1 MRLVILGSSG
11 TFPAPGRPGS
21 GYLVER
27 EGTTIWIDAGPGT
40 FMALADRT
48 EPSGVDA
55 VVISHVHPDHC
66 TDLFAFYHYTAYGP
80 GGAAYGHSGRPPV
93 PVYAPAGVAERVAA
107 FVGADDPSH
116 PVHAALDFRKVGE
129 GDTAEVG
136 PLHLQFAATD
146 HSVPTVGVRI
156 DAGGPALVYSAD
168 TGPGG
173 GVPVLAAGAR
183 LLLCEASYQ
192 GDRADYEYPHHLTAA
207 EAGAL
212 ARAAGVDR
220 LMLTHIPPVVD
231 PRRSV
236 EEAEAEFGRAVELAV
251 PGMEVRL

>member
-27 EGTTIWIDAGPGT
+27 EGTTVWIDAGPGT
-40 FMALADRT
+40 FLALSDRMSPAD
-48 EPSGVDA
+48 VNA

-66 TDLFAFYHYTAYGP
+66 TDLFAFFHYMAYGP
-80 GGAAYGHSGRPPV
+80 GSGSPPV
-93 PVYAPAGVAERVAA
+93 PVYAPDGVAERVSA
-107 FVGADDPSH
+107 FVGSEDPSH
-116 PVHAALDFRKVGE
+116 PLHAALEFRKVGE
-129 GDTAEVG
+129 GDSAQVG
-136 PLHLQFAATD
+136 PLHLRFAGAD
-146 HSVPTVGVRI
+146 HSVPTVGTRV
-156 DAGGPALVYSAD
+156 DAGGPALVYSGD

-173 GVPVLAAGAR
+173 GVPDLAAGAR
-183 LLLCEASYQ
+183 LFLCEASYL
-192 GDRADYEYPHHLTAA
+192 GDRDDYPYPHHLTAA
-207 EAGAL
+207 EAGAM

-220 LMLTHIPPVVD
+220 LMLTHIPPVYD

-236 EEAEAEFGRAVELAV
+236 AEAEATFGRPVELAV